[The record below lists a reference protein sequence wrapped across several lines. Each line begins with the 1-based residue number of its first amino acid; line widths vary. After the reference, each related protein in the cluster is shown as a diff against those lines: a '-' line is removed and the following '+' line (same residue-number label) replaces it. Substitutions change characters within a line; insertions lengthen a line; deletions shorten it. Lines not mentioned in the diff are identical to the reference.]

1 MDNNSHNGKAL
12 DSGSDKSS
20 SDNDMTSTLRSK
32 ALSHFKVES
41 VDEGSLSL
49 ESQDRDSLQEVEE
62 IEEMD
67 GEERDQVEHELTT
80 NSNYNTK
87 TSNSRPKFSINVEDE
102 NGDTVTTLNSI
113 GNNNTMDRPPHIDH
127 YRMTVQALKN
137 RPSMLQ
143 LMHTKPSVGRRLNEE
158 TSSNCQSYRSERD
171 LETFQ
176 PSENV
181 KKEQKKKL
189 GAFEGV
195 YIPSFTNIVGTLL
208 YIRMGWVTGK
218 AGIVGGLGIV
228 TFSTFV
234 ISITA
239 LSLAGI
245 CSNGQQRKG
254 GVYYVVSRALG
265 PQFGGVIGVIFS
277 LANVGMAALYIVG
290 NSEFIVDLMIDN
302 QYELVTGD
310 KYNDIRLFSVVLCI
324 VLMLI
329 AFAGPKVENGFTLI
343 FFSTYYISYFNWLIG
358 TFLPPD
364 DEQQRRGVTGYSWI
378 TFEMNLLPEE
388 NTSWSTIISTFTVF
402 FPGFTGMLAACMYVD
417 ELRNPGRD
425 VPAGLFS
432 CIVSTFVMYVAA
444 VIACGASVLR
454 HSTGVDLPVIDNS
467 TGYWL
472 IPNCSITTC
481 DSGLNHDH
489 QVAKLTSAWPPLIV
503 IGMFG
508 MTISSTMTNLDQGPI
523 TFHAAC
529 TDRIFPYTKYFAAD
543 IKRPYV
549 MLATLTALLTLIGDL
564 DLIDEIVTAM
574 FMAIYVVVNY
584 ACFDASFA
592 RTPGWRPMFPYY
604 NMWVSLFGAILCIGV
619 MFIVS
624 IVSSIVIVIVFACC
638 LGYFHY
644 FHPEVNWGDTNQAH
658 MYRNALTSLQKLTYT
673 EIHVKNYR
681 PQILLM
687 SGNPASRVG
696 LLDFAHGITKGDSLL
711 MCVHIVPY
719 PQIERVFEILRLLVR
734 EIECWLKE
742 SRLKA
747 FYLNLA
753 NLNLRT
759 GMQNVFQLA
768 GLGKLKPNVLLIGFK
783 SEWKNLEKK
792 DVKEVNDYVGIL
804 RDAFENN
811 YGVGILRNCEDGFD
825 LSDALLAN
833 DIVNPQQLRRAI
845 ESRVHIDED
854 LLTQSSGQVSEL
866 FEPTHV
872 VHRHINR
879 KHNINIPGI
888 TTKGQCHQQHEQH
901 SEGKEKRKF
910 FSDRWMFALN
920 KKIADS
926 TVNTTSQFTNA
937 SKIPVSL
944 SIDDLQSRSTR
955 RISDSFEIPA
965 FMEHYHENKS
975 KQKVLA
981 SKMNTFHKAK
991 PNARIDVWW
1000 LYDDGGLT
1008 LLLPHLLRLPKS
1020 YLEGAQLRVITLSG
1034 NANAVDEKS
1043 MLTLLA
1049 KFRIECNSV
1058 KVLEIAHQKL
1068 HPDITRKF
1076 NALVNKWKY
1085 KPEGTKYNRDGTRSS
1100 KKEKAPFNV
1109 VGAEIHGGSI
1119 GINKPGYGAYGTT
1132 GADNTGGAGAY
1143 GTTTTGIGGYG
1154 TEARN
1159 STRGPKHGTRAGT
1172 DGTKVDGNGTAGDGN
1187 GTAGNVNGTEKPFK
1201 VLDARINAGK
1211 GGTAGLKQGEEAWN
1225 GPEGQATGTSFKI
1238 GPFEAEGSNT
1248 VPAEGNKNLVPDEPN
1263 NNTVPIEGKDINIV
1277 VPDEDT
1283 GLIFKSDKNKASLDQ
1298 NLNSINYGTMSN
1310 QTGTESF
1317 FHPSA
1322 VPSGPQNVPKSLPST
1337 TVPNI
1342 HSTTVPNIHS
1352 TMDQNLPYPEKM
1364 DSNAPTVPQS
1374 TSPPPHDGLIT
1385 DQELNTHK
1393 RKTYRQLITHQ
1404 LLIKHSYDASLIVVT
1419 LPVPQE
1425 NIGSCLYMAWLDLM
1439 TADLPPTLLVRGNQS
1454 SVLTFYS

>member
-1 MDNNSHNGKAL
+1 MDNNSEDENRST
-12 DSGSDKSS
+12 DSNPDISAAS
-20 SDNDMTSTLRSK
+20 NDDMSTTLRSK

-41 VDEGSLSL
+41 VDESSLS
-49 ESQDRDSLQEVEE
+49 QTSLQSMDG
-62 IEEMD
+62 IEELD
-67 GEERDQVEHELTT
+67 EDHDVVEGNDV

-87 TSNSRPKFSINVEDE
+87 TSGIRPKFSLTVEDE
-102 NGDTVTTLNSI
+102 NGDTVTTLNSV
-113 GNNNTMDRPPHIDH
+113 GNANTLDRPPNIDH
-127 YRMTVQALKN
+127 YRMTVQQMKN

-143 LMHTKPSVGRRLNEE
+143 LMHTKPSSFDRRLNEE
-158 TSSNCQSYRSERD
+158 GTSNKGNSINSDHPD

-176 PSENV
+176 PSERS
-181 KKEQKKKL
+181 KKDQKVKL

-208 YIRMGWVTGK
+208 YIRMGWVTGN
-218 AGIVGGLGIV
+218 AGILGGLGIV

-358 TFLPPD
+358 TFIPPD
-364 DEQQRRGVTGYSWI
+364 EEQMKKGVTGYSWR
-378 TFEMNLLPEE
+378 TVEMNLLPEDGTTW
-388 NTSWSTIISTFTVF
+388 NTIISTFTVF

-425 VPAGLFS
+425 VPRGLFS

-454 HSTGVDLPVIDNS
+454 HATGTDLPVVDNA
-467 TGYWL
+467 TGLWFV
-472 IPNCSITTC
+472 PNCTLLNC
-481 DSGLNHDH
+481 DAGLNHDH

-529 TDRIFPYTKYFAAD
+529 KDRIFPYTKYFAAD
-543 IKRPYV
+543 VKRPYV
-549 MLATLTALLTLIGDL
+549 MLATMTALLTLIGDL

-604 NMWVSLFGAILCIGV
+604 NMWVSLFGALLCIGV
-619 MFIVS
+619 MFVVS
-624 IVSSIVIVIVFACC
+624 LPSSIVIFVLFGCC
-638 LGYFHY
+638 LAYFHY

-734 EIECWLKE
+734 EIESWLKE

-747 FYLNLA
+747 FYVNLA

-783 SEWKNLEKK
+783 SDWKRLEKK
-792 DVKEVNDYVGIL
+792 DVKQVNDYVGIL

-811 YGVGILRNCEDGFD
+811 YGVGILRNGEEGFD
-825 LSDALLAN
+825 LSDALLES
-833 DIVNPQQLRRAI
+833 DIVDPHELRRAV
-845 ESRVHIDED
+845 ESRVHIDDD
-854 LLTQSSGQVSEL
+854 LVTEPSEQVSEL

-879 KHNINIPGI
+879 KHGVHLPHIP
-888 TTKGQCHQQHEQH
+888 HHHEGD
-901 SEGKEKRKF
+901 GKEGENVKTKF
-910 FSDRWMFALN
+910 FSDRWMFSLN
-920 KKIADS
+920 HKVYDANPNKVP
-926 TVNTTSQFTNA
+926 VNL
-937 SKIPVSL
+937 SL
-944 SIDDLQSRSTR
+944 DDLHVRSTR
-955 RISDSFEIPA
+955 RVSEAFDIPA
-965 FMEHYHENKS
+965 FMQHYHDNKE
-975 KQKVLA
+975 KQKGLA
-981 SKMNTFHKAK
+981 DKMNAFHRKT
-991 PNARIDVWW
+991 PQARIDVWW

-1043 MLTLLA
+1043 MLTLMA

-1058 KVLEIAHQKL
+1058 KVLEISNQKL

-1076 NALVNKWKY
+1076 NTLVNKWKH
-1085 KPEGTKYNRDGTRSS
+1085 KNEDGP
-1100 KKEKAPFNV
+1100 APSD
-1109 VGAEIHGGSI
+1109 GCI
-1119 GINKPGYGAYGTT
+1119 
-1132 GADNTGGAGAY
+1132 
-1143 GTTTTGIGGYG
+1143 
-1154 TEARN
+1154 TE
-1159 STRGPKHGTRAGT
+1159 
-1172 DGTKVDGNGTAGDGN
+1172 
-1187 GTAGNVNGTEKPFK
+1187 
-1201 VLDARINAGK
+1201 
-1211 GGTAGLKQGEEAWN
+1211 
-1225 GPEGQATGTSFKI
+1225 
-1238 GPFEAEGSNT
+1238 
-1248 VPAEGNKNLVPDEPN
+1248 
-1263 NNTVPIEGKDINIV
+1263 
-1277 VPDEDT
+1277 
-1283 GLIFKSDKNKASLDQ
+1283 
-1298 NLNSINYGTMSN
+1298 
-1310 QTGTESF
+1310 
-1317 FHPSA
+1317 
-1322 VPSGPQNVPKSLPST
+1322 
-1337 TVPNI
+1337 
-1342 HSTTVPNIHS
+1342 
-1352 TMDQNLPYPEKM
+1352 
-1364 DSNAPTVPQS
+1364 
-1374 TSPPPHDGLIT
+1374 
-1385 DQELNTHK
+1385 QELITHK

-1404 LLIKHSYDASLIVVT
+1404 LLVKHSFDASLIVVT

-1425 NIGSCLYMAWLDLM
+1425 NIGSCLYMSWLDLM
-1439 TADLPPTLLVRGNQS
+1439 TSDLPPTLLVRGNQT